1 MEVQIL
7 PPSPILTN
15 QPKEKT
21 MEFVGNPNEQF
32 EQVVIDTILSCPTQA
47 EAGPE
52 VVKAVRDWM
61 GRNGIVF
68 YQP

>member
-1 MEVQIL
+1 
-7 PPSPILTN
+7 
-15 QPKEKT
+15 